1 MEKERDEK
9 RVLNEST
16 LIAFLKYAIEE
27 TGRISGGHDGFARL
41 SMDNDSYED
50 IADDFIF
57 RTRNSINNKIN
68 GVEWISVKERLPEAS
83 KVSPHF
89 SKTVLVT
96 DGCFIGTGF
105 VVYEYG
111 QWTCSTAGYMEFQS
125 NKMIHWANL
134 PIPPLQH

>member
-16 LIAFLKYAIEE
+16 LIAFLKYAIDE
-27 TGRISGGHDGFARL
+27 TGRISGDYDGFAGL
-41 SMDNDSYED
+41 AMIDDSYKD
-50 IADDFIF
+50 IARDFIF

-83 KVSPHF
+83 KASPHF

-111 QWTCSTAGYMEFQS
+111 QWTCSIVGYREFQS
-125 NKMIHWANL
+125 NKMMHWADL
-134 PIPPLQH
+134 PNPPL